1 VVRGRLSAFCA
12 EKRREGDIMTTV
24 SAEVRGSAGLRAW
37 TVWAG
42 WALTALAVLVFV
54 WSAYMKLTR
63 QPSYV
68 TEWARLGYPDRAM
81 TTLAFVQ
88 LTCLA
93 LYLIPWTSVLGVVL
107 LTGYL
112 GGAIS
117 SYVRIEDAAF
127 ANAFQITT
135 ALLAWGGLY
144 LREERLWSLLPF
156 RKTEAH

>member
-1 VVRGRLSAFCA
+1 MSVGAVDA
-12 EKRREGDIMTTV
+12 REAT
-24 SAEVRGSAGLRAW
+24 GSKGW
-37 TVWAG
+37 TVIAG
-42 WALTALAVLVFV
+42 WALTSFAVVVFLS
-54 WSAYMKLTR
+54 SAYMKLTR
-63 QPSYV
+63 QPVYV
-68 TEWARLGYPDRAM
+68 AEWARLGYPEHAM
-81 TTLAFVQ
+81 TTLALTQ

-93 LYLIPWTSVLGVVL
+93 LYLIPRTSVLGVVL

-127 ANAFQITT
+127 ANAFQVTT

-156 RKTEAH
+156 RR

>member
-1 VVRGRLSAFCA
+1 VR
-12 EKRREGDIMTTV
+12 KDDEGDIMTTV
-24 SAEVRGSAGLRAW
+24 SVDARGSAGSKAW
-37 TVWAG
+37 TVWVG
-42 WALTALAVLVFV
+42 WAFTVLAVLVFV

-68 TEWARLGYPDRAM
+68 TEWARLGYPDSAM

-93 LYLIPWTSVLGVVL
+93 LYLIPPTSVLGVVL

-127 ANAFQITT
+127 ANAFQVTT

-156 RKTEAH
+156 RRTPAH